1 MAQAQKYLINEQI
14 REQKV
19 IVVDD
24 SGNNLGPMYTKDAIN
39 LAYEK
44 DLDLVLFVPSSK
56 TGSLSICKILDYGK
70 FIYQQD
76 VKQKQ
81 SKKNQV
87 QVKMKEVKVRPQVGE
102 HDLQWKANQANEWL
116 KEGCQVKF
124 KIMTFGR
131 IATKIELIN
140 ETYHKFLKLIEE
152 NGKVGTELK
161 QLSPIMY
168 EATIVKK

>member
-1 MAQAQKYLINEQI
+1 MAQAQKYLINEKI
-14 REQKV
+14 REPKV
-19 IVVDD
+19 LVVDEN
-24 SGNNLGPMYTKDAIN
+24 GTNLGPMYTNDAIN
-39 LAYEK
+39 SAYDK
-44 DLDLVLFVPSSK
+44 GLDLVLFVPATK

-76 VKQKQ
+76 IKQKQ
-81 SKKNQV
+81 SKKNQI
-87 QVKMKEVKVRPQVGE
+87 QVKLKEVKVRPQVGE
-102 HDLQWKANQANEWL
+102 HDLQWKADQANQWL
-116 KEGCQVKF
+116 KEGYQVKF

-131 IATKIELIN
+131 IATKVELIQ

-161 QLSPIMY
+161 QLSPVMH